1 MSPPTLSDIVV
12 ESKDLTIL
20 EAGLTASG
28 LLPFFFDDEFEYTV
42 LAPIDDA
49 FASFATVHPELFEV
63 LLDDGWILHL
73 LDILTMHITEP
84 ALFSSNLTNVME
96 LEMFNLEIVTV
107 SVANGGVCFSPSVNG
122 SACVVV
128 PDVAASNG
136 VAHVV
141 DDVIKPFWI
150 DFTVKDV
157 AAALTPT
164 LFKLLECAGLADALD
179 TFGITVFAPS
189 DEALAELDAA
199 YLCGEGLPTLI
210 EILTYHVVPK
220 VIPSIII
227 PMGMTDLP
235 TLQGSDVTVTY
246 KPDDGVLMVNDANIV
261 DFDWGVKNG
270 FLHVIDGLL
279 VPPAPASGKGKGPA
293 PAPASGKGK
302 GKGKGKGPAPAP
314 ASGKGK
320 GKGKGKGPAPAP
332 APGKGMAPSKGMMK
346 MMMAPMGKGMS
357 MAPKGKGKA

>member
-1 MSPPTLSDIVV
+1 VSPPTLGDIVV

-20 EAGLTASG
+20 EAALTASG

-49 FASFATVHPELFEV
+49 FAYFATVCPELFEV
-63 LLDDGWILHL
+63 LLEDGWILHL
-73 LDILTMHITEP
+73 IDILTMHVTEP
-84 ALFSSNLTNVME
+84 ALFSSNLTNAME

-122 SACVVV
+122 SACVLV

-164 LFKLLECAGLADALD
+164 LFELLECAGLADALD

-189 DEALAELDAA
+189 DEALADLDAD

-246 KPDDGVLMVNDANIV
+246 KPDDGVLMVNDANIIDV
-261 DFDWGVKNG
+261 DWGVKNG

-279 VPPAPASGKGKGPA
+279 VPPAPAP
-293 PAPASGKGK
+293 GK

-314 ASGKGK
+314 SK
-320 GKGKGKGPAPAP
+320 
-332 APGKGMAPSKGMMK
+332 GKGMAPSKGKGM